1 MEKAAIRE
9 AYVKYYLEQGKSPVS
24 VYSFCQILE
33 VTEPAFYEVYPS
45 FDAIERDFW
54 LSLFEETLKK
64 LAEDETYQK
73 YSARE
78 KLLAFYFLWV
88 QMLLKSRS
96 YILLQNSKFPVPAIH
111 PRQLESFRMN
121 FYSYI
126 HELVKEGYA
135 TGEVKERKHFS
146 DQYVHGFWL
155 QALFVLRYW
164 INDSS
169 ERFEM
174 TDAAIEK
181 AVDLSFQLIGS
192 STLDSILDFGK
203 FMFARK

>member
-9 AYVKYYLEQGKSPVS
+9 AYVNYYLEHGRQPVS
-24 VYSFCQILE
+24 VYSFCQLLGM
-33 VTEPAFYEVYPS
+33 TEPAFYEVYSS
-45 FDAIERDFW
+45 FEGVERDFW
-54 LSLFEETLKK
+54 VSLFKETLGK
-64 LAEDETYQK
+64 LHEDETYATF
-73 YSARE
+73 SARE
-78 KLLAFYFLWV
+78 KLLSFYFLWV

-96 YILLQNSKFPVPAIH
+96 YILLQNSHFPPPGIH
-111 PRQLESFRMN
+111 PRQLESFRTS
-121 FYSYI
+121 FYDYI
-126 HELVKEGYA
+126 REVVKEGYG
-135 TGEVKERKHFS
+135 TGEVKERKHIS

-181 AVDLSFQLIGS
+181 AVDLSFKLIGS
-192 STLDSILDFGK
+192 GTLDSILDFGK
-203 FMFARK
+203 FVFAGK